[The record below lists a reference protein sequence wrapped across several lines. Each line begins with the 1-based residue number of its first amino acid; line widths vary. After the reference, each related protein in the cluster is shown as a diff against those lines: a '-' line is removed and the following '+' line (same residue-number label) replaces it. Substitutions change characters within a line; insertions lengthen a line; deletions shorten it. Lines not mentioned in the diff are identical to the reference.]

1 MEHRSRRPIEPE
13 AVFGNIKFNHGF
25 KRFRLKSAEKVS
37 VEWGLVA
44 IAHNLRKYIAYKQA
58 DMSKKMLENN
68 FKEGDMNYYRVA

>member
-1 MEHRSRRPIEPE
+1 MSKKKKKNTSSKNNRQETNNFDEELI
-13 AVFGNIKFNHGF
+13 V
-25 KRFRLKSAEKVS
+25 